1 MKKRKYNFRSHSTK
15 NINERIEVRAYNNE
29 ELEQEVSETSNK
41 KTQDDNHKKSHKTVA
56 QKSSMTLESNNS
68 NLIYFFLLIS
78 DIILIN
84 ILLSCFLGRRKQ
96 LEKITAEGISTYIEK
111 RDNARQARKWFI

>member
-1 MKKRKYNFRSHSTK
+1 MNKRKYNFRSHSHS
-15 NINERIEVRAYNNE
+15 NERIEVRAYNSE
-29 ELEQEVSETSNK
+29 EPEQEVSEASNK
-41 KTQDDNHKKSHKTVA
+41 KTQDDNCKKSHKTVA
-56 QKSSMTLESNNS
+56 QESSMPLESNNS

-96 LEKITAEGISTYIEK
+96 LEKIAAENISTYIEK
-111 RDNARQARKWFI
+111 RDNARQASKWFI